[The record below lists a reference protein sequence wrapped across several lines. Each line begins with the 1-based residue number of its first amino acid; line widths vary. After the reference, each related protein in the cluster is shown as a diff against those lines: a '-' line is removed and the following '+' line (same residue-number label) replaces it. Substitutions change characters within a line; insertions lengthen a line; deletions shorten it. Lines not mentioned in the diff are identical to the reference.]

1 MLLAVLLH
9 GHQGGGVGGNAL
21 PRAQSG
27 HQLFGQLAGV
37 EQAVQIGTKDP
48 ILHTAFGGV
57 NTLLER
63 LADTDGMTEM
73 KLLPSSFDGGEEFM
87 SDELKKAVE
96 GVGGTVS
103 VKDLDETAGISL
115 RVPKGGKAP

>member
-1 MLLAVLLH
+1 MRCSSVL
-9 GHQGGGVGGNAL
+9 
-21 PRAQSG
+21 
-27 HQLFGQLAGV
+27 
-37 EQAVQIGTKDP
+37 
-48 ILHTAFGGV
+48 
-57 NTLLER
+57 
-63 LADTDGMTEM
+63 TEM

-115 RVPKGGKAP
+115 RVPKGGEAP

>member
-1 MLLAVLLH
+1 MRR
-9 GHQGGGVGGNAL
+9 L
-21 PRAQSG
+21 PR
-27 HQLFGQLAGV
+27 
-37 EQAVQIGTKDP
+37 
-48 ILHTAFGGV
+48 
-57 NTLLER
+57 R
-63 LADTDGMTEM
+63 ADTDGMTEM